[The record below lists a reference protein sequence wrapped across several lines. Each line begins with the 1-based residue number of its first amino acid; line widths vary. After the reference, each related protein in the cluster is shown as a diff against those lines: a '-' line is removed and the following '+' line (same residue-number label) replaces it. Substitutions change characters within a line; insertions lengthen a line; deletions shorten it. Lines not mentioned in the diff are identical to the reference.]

1 MGCGR
6 ASSLALPR
14 TNADTFMNLH
24 AGPSTTPATLPLSF
38 RDRAPL
44 TARIRERED
53 TAIAEALAILKRR
66 LQRDSFSV
74 DSPQVMRDYLIMQLA
89 PLQHEA
95 FYGVFLDARNRV
107 IAAEEMFRGTLM
119 QTSVYPREV
128 VKRGLHHNA
137 ATVLFAHNHPGG
149 IAEPSRSDELLTA
162 NLQRALALVDIRVL
176 DHFVVAGTEATS
188 FAELGLL

>member
-1 MGCGR
+1 M
-6 ASSLALPR
+6 
-14 TNADTFMNLH
+14 TLH

-89 PLQHEA
+89 PLEHEV

-137 ATVLFAHNHPGG
+137 GAVLFAHNHPGG
-149 IAEPSRSDELLTA
+149 IAEPSHSDELLTA
-162 NLQRALALVDIRVL
+162 TLQRALALVDIRVL
-176 DHFVVAGTEATS
+176 DHFVVAGDVAISFTES
-188 FAELGLL
+188 GLL

>member
-1 MGCGR
+1 MTLYAGR
-6 ASSLALPR
+6 SIA
-14 TNADTFMNLH
+14 
-24 AGPSTTPATLPLSF
+24 PATLPQSF

-44 TARIRERED
+44 SARIRERED

-74 DSPQVMRDYLIMQLA
+74 DAPQVMRDYLVTQLA
-89 PLQHEA
+89 QLEHEV
-95 FYGVFLDARNRV
+95 FYVVFLDARNRV

-137 ATVLFAHNHPGG
+137 GAVLFAHNHPGG

-162 NLQRALALVDIRVL
+162 TLKRALALIEVRVL
-176 DHFVVAGTEATS
+176 DHFVVAGTVALS
-188 FAELGLL
+188 FAERGLL